1 LITRASSITNAIF
14 NSINLLIRVKSSLLT
29 PKFTYFM
36 VWKPHVTVAAII
48 EREQHF
54 LLVEENTP
62 YGLQFNQPAGHLEE
76 HEDLITA
83 IKREV
88 LEETAW
94 NFTPEYISGVHLWR
108 RNPNNPTF
116 VRFCFVGQCYDYQST
131 QALDTGIVATHWL
144 TRDEVATKSLRSP
157 LVLSSIDDYL
167 SGQNYPLSLLKSFL
181 DYA

>member
-1 LITRASSITNAIF
+1 
-14 NSINLLIRVKSSLLT
+14 
-29 PKFTYFM
+29 M

-48 EREQHF
+48 ERDQHF

-94 NFTPEYISGVHLWR
+94 HFTPEYISGVHLWR
-108 RNPNNPTF
+108 RNPETPTF
-116 VRFCFVGQCYDYQST
+116 VRFCFVGSCYDHQPNRG
-131 QALDTGIVATHWL
+131 LDDGIITTHWL
-144 TRDEVATKSLRSP
+144 TRDEIATKNLRSP
-157 LVLSSIDDYL
+157 LVLTSVDEYL
-167 SGQNYPLSLLKSFL
+167 NGSRHSLSLLKSFL